1 MCRVM
6 SLERIRSFISI
17 DVEDPELIERIVDV
31 QRRIAATGAGLKLVR
46 PENIHLTIRF
56 LGEIPRK
63 TIDMV
68 IEIMKGVKFRPFK
81 MRICNLGTFPERRR
95 PRVIWLGV
103 GEGAREVTEIYESL
117 EKELRRIGLPSDK
130 EAFVPHIT
138 IARVKWSSP
147 SLMGVINELRGVDI
161 GEMMVDRIRL
171 KKSTLTPRGPIY
183 ETLFEV
189 KAEVN

>member
-1 MCRVM
+1 M
-6 SLERIRSFISI
+6 ERIRSFISI